1 MSQHEL
7 DRVRGIALA
16 LPEVTERLSHGAI
29 CFFIR
34 DKKPVCYYHNN
45 HRGDGRVSLWCPVLP
60 DLRKDLIRNHPIRFF
75 KPQMSASG
83 VFSDWLG
90 AYLDTTDENEVNWNQ
105 IAAII
110 EDAYR
115 KVAPKNLLTELDKR

>member
-1 MSQHEL
+1 
-7 DRVRGIALA
+7 
-16 LPEVTERLSHGAI
+16 
-29 CFFIR
+29 
-34 DKKPVCYYHNN
+34 
-45 HRGDGRVSLWCPVLP
+45 
-60 DLRKDLIRNHPIRFF
+60 
-75 KPQMSASG
+75 MSASG